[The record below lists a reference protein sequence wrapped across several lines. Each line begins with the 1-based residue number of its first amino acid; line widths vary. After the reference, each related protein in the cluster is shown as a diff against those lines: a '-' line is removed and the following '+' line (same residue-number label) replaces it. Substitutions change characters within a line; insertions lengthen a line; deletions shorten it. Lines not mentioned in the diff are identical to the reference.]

1 MYSIEGKKV
10 HDFWPLLDLATTF
23 FLLQVLYIRVG
34 HTFKESNGKRKK
46 RKIEISVDFHEGI
59 LFTDDFDL

>member
-46 RKIEISVDFHEGI
+46 RKIEIYVDFHVGI

>member
-10 HDFWPLLDLATTF
+10 HDFWPQRF

-34 HTFKESNGKRKK
+34 HTFKESNGKKRRKNK
-46 RKIEISVDFHEGI
+46 FEIYVDFHVGI